1 MTIFLPPLD
10 TENPS
15 YFPPVE
21 TALNDPDGLLAI
33 GGDLSSQRLICA
45 YEKGIF
51 PWFSEIDPLLWW
63 SPSERAVIDPREF
76 RASRSLK
83 RFVRQHQ
90 YRVSINQCFDQVI
103 KYCAEIRGKNQTW
116 ITSEMQAAYTQLH
129 QLKKAHSIEV
139 WRGDTLVGGVYG
151 VSVGSLFCGESMFSL
166 ETNGSKTA
174 LWFFSHHF
182 KKHGGK
188 LIDCQMMTPH
198 LASLGAQPLGRCDF
212 ISVLNLLKTQELD
225 QTLYQSQW
233 ITINNEN

>member
-10 TENPS
+10 TDNPS

-21 TALNDPDGLLAI
+21 TALDDPDGLLAI

-51 PWFSEIDPLLWW
+51 PWFSDMGPLLWW
-63 SPSERAVIDPREF
+63 SPSERAVIDPLKF
-76 RASRSLK
+76 KPSKSLK
-83 RFVRQHQ
+83 KFVRQHQ

-116 ITSEMQAAYTQLH
+116 ITSEIQTAYTQLH
-129 QLKKAHSIEV
+129 RLKKAHSIEV
-139 WRGDTLVGGVYG
+139 WRGDTLVGGAYG
-151 VSVGSLFCGESMFSL
+151 ISVGSMFCGESMFSL

-174 LWFFSHHF
+174 LWFFAHHF

-198 LASLGAQPLGRCDF
+198 LASLGAQPLDRNDF
-212 ISVLNLLKTQELD
+212 ISTLNLLKTQELD